1 VRRPALKCRPE
12 GLDALGVIRKAFTVG
27 FAALQ
32 LTVVACSGGGDQPDT
47 SGCNVESGAIQ
58 TSGPVTVTNDSCLL
72 EKQMDRTTSLVPIEP
87 TAEMKAA
94 PLRAIAAR
102 TSTITLTL
110 AASVSPPVVNG
121 TTLMAAGVTIKS
133 NLALVSYMVK
143 GDARAGA
150 LDVIKITD
158 EQHPVLMSRATFS
171 NADIIAA
178 DFDEGTVWYV
188 GASDDRSFA
197 APAFLGAIKLTGEKL
212 DPSETGTT
220 GLLSYAGTSVA
231 VSGKNRIYTTSGSSG
246 AFSAYTYNKGT
257 FTKLFDY
264 QMHDARAAYWATDRV
279 GVVGGTP
286 GKLAVFDES
295 GTAPL
300 ATYGFTGADLP
311 EAKSGVELAGG
322 KAFIAAGTG
331 GVQVLSLATGK
342 LVGHLAR
349 PDGKALGLDPS
360 VVTTNGVS
368 IDGDLLFICN
378 GEAGIY
384 VAQGADKFSATG
396 SEAAQT
402 ITLAGQLK
410 LGALQSAN
418 HVAYRNKYLMIATG
432 LGGLKIVVV
441 NES

>member
-1 VRRPALKCRPE
+1 VS
-12 GLDALGVIRKAFTVG
+12 RKAIAVG

-32 LTVVACSGGGDQPDT
+32 LAAAGCGQGGSDEMDT
-47 SGCNVESGAIQ
+47 SVCTVAPGAIQ
-58 TSGPVTVTNDSCLL
+58 KSGTVTVINDDCVLD
-72 EKQMDRTTSLVPIEP
+72 KQMDRTRADVPIAP
-87 TAEMKAA
+87 AVDGQAA
-94 PLRAIAAR
+94 PLRAIAAK
-102 TSTITLTL
+102 TAKITLTL
-110 AASVSPPVVNG
+110 AANVTPPVVNG
-121 TTLMAAGVTIKS
+121 ITLMASGVTLKA
-133 NLALVSYMVK
+133 NLAVVSYMVK

-150 LDVIKITD
+150 LDVIKVSD

-188 GASDDRSFA
+188 GASDDPSLA
-197 APAFLGAIKLTGEKL
+197 APAFLGAIRLTGEKL
-212 DPSETGTT
+212 DPSETATT

-231 VSGKNRIYTTSGSSG
+231 VSAKNRIYTTSGSSG
-246 AFSAYTYNKGT
+246 AFSAFTYSKGT
-257 FTKLFDY
+257 FTKLFEY
-264 QMHDARAAYWATDRV
+264 QMHDARAAFWQSDRI

-286 GKLAVFDES
+286 GKLAVFDDS
-295 GTAPL
+295 GMTPL
-300 ATYGFTGADLP
+300 GTYGFTGADVA

-322 KAFIAAGTG
+322 KAFVAAGTG

-342 LVGHLAR
+342 VVGQLAR
-349 PDGKALGLDPS
+349 PDARALGLDPS

-368 IDGDLLFICN
+368 VDGNLLFVCN

-384 VAQGADKFSATG
+384 VAQGADDFASTG

-418 HVAYRNKYLMIATG
+418 HVAYRNQYLMIATG
-432 LGGLKIVVV
+432 LGGLKIVLVKQ
-441 NES
+441 S